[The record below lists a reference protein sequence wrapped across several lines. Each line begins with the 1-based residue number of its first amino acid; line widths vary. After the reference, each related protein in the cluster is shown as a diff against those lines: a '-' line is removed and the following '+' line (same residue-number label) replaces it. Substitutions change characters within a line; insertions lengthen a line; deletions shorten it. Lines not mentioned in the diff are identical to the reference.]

1 MKMEDI
7 VRKQHELEDRIA
19 RFQEQIN
26 EFMRL
31 SFRDLDTREHERAMA
46 LLYDLMTE
54 AADDVTRIDHMFKGL
69 LLKKT
74 YSRRKAG
81 ECPSFLSRLAIPLG
95 MQAFIAWQFDYPIP
109 LTEQLAHDWAAGNAE
124 STRRLLAQPT
134 HH

>member
-31 SFRDLDTREHERAMA
+31 SFRYLDTREHEIAIAR
-46 LLYDLMTE
+46 LYDLMTE
-54 AADDVTRIDHMFKGL
+54 ATDDATRIDHMFKGL
-69 LLKKT
+69 LLNKT

-81 ECPSFLSRLAIPLG
+81 ERPSFLSRLAPSYGLG
-95 MQAFIAWQFDYPIP
+95 AFIGWQFDYPIP

-124 STRRLLAQPT
+124 STRRLLAEKNN
-134 HH
+134 